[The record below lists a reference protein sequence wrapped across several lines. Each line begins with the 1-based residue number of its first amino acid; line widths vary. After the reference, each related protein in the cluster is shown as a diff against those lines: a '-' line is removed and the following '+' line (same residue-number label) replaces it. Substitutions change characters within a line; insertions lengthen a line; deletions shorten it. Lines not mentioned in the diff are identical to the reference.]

1 LHWGIEWTSNRNQI
15 ARLNHLKRKS
25 LIFHRHAVIRKRR
38 LLRDGNMLT
47 RNHKYA
53 ARKIDAFNISQ
64 HLQFCAVLI
73 LELCAGNFRAG
84 RRGCCATEHSYR
96 PSNDCAGYP

>member
-1 LHWGIEWTSNRNQI
+1 LHWRIEWTGNRNQI
-15 ARLNHLKRKS
+15 AGLNHLKRKS
-25 LIFHRHAVIRKRR
+25 LIFHRQTVIGKRR

-53 ARKIDAFNISQ
+53 AREIDAFNVSQ

-73 LELCAGNFRAG
+73 LELFAGNFRPG
-84 RRGCCATEHSYR
+84 RCGCCATKHSYR
-96 PSNDCAGYP
+96 TSNDCTGYP